1 MTIKKNG
8 SAPVILFGVLCFA
21 WAVEFFFFSESL
33 SRAEDERD
41 RLVAREKETSEECA
55 RLKRKAGEL
64 QEYKRR
70 MTGEPEFVQQSARE
84 ILGAAQSG
92 EIIIRAEGD

>member
-8 SAPVILFGVLCFA
+8 SAPVILFGVLCLV
-21 WAVEFFFFSESL
+21 WAVEFFFFCESL

-41 RLVAREKETSEECA
+41 RLIAQEKETSEECA
-55 RLKRKAGEL
+55 RLKREADVL
-64 QEYKRR
+64 QEYTSR
-70 MTGEPEFVQQSARE
+70 MASDTEFVQQSARE
-84 ILGAAQSG
+84 ILGVAQSG